1 LILNLNIRGLL
12 VLKKC
17 FRFSSGTDI
26 SSGSELSS
34 SSRKEI
40 KKSTKRKLDEQF
52 NVVSNQLKI
61 KNKTPTST
69 SHPTISQTPISKS
82 IRTVSLTSS
91 CVSKNVRNI
100 SQILNKSNESSK
112 QNTSTYTFNQSQSS
126 DNTIVESP
134 NVLTIASSFASVES
148 PSQQQLTILFICFNI
163 I

>member
-1 LILNLNIRGLL
+1 MDND
-12 VLKKC
+12 
-17 FRFSSGTDI
+17 FTSGTDI
-26 SSGSELSS
+26 SSGSESS
-34 SSRKEI
+34 SSRKENSQP

-61 KNKTPTST
+61 KNITPTST

-112 QNTSTYTFNQSQSS
+112 
-126 DNTIVESP
+126 
-134 NVLTIASSFASVES
+134 
-148 PSQQQLTILFICFNI
+148 
-163 I
+163 